1 MGHSRCYSLKGK
13 RAKIQLSTA
22 WWEDF
27 RVLKGGGWRLGG
39 GTCIRGER
47 RVSKMQEFVCMR
59 TVSILGQAVNK
70 FKSDTEKLKD

>member
-1 MGHSRCYSLKGK
+1 MLQLEGQAGKDPAVYSLVG
-13 RAKIQLSTA
+13 RFQSI
-22 WWEDF
+22 E
-27 RVLKGGGWRLGG
+27 GGGWRLGG